1 MSNYATKPNLNA
13 AGVDTSKFAKKIY
26 LANLKPNVDKLDI
39 DKLKKV
45 RSNLSNLKS
54 EVDKVDVDKLV
65 PVPLDLSKLSY
76 VVKNDVLKKYVYN
89 AMIKNIKDKLP
100 DITNLAANAS
110 QNAKINNVKGEIPS
124 ITNLATT
131 AALNVEIN
139 EVKGEIPN
147 TTNLASTT
155 ALADVENEIPNVRNL
170 VKKTDCNTKINET
183 GKEITD
189 HDQSNKYI
197 ATQEFNELTAE
208 KFSAWLKQANLL
220 SKSNIANFVKRTDF
234 NKKLKAN
241 TSNKNEFNELSK
253 NVKAISTKRLTKYL
267 ISLIFLMEQNLF
279 LLKYCKTI

>member
-1 MSNYATKPNLNA
+1 M
-13 AGVDTSKFAKKIY
+13 
-26 LANLKPNVDKLDI
+26 ANLKFNVDKLDI
-39 DKLKKV
+39 DKLKKI
-45 RSNLSNLKS
+45 RTNLSNLKS
-54 EVDKVDVDKLV
+54 EVDKLDVDKLV
-65 PVPLDLSKLSY
+65 PVLLDLSKLSY
-76 VVKNDVLKKYVYN
+76 VVKNDFVKKDVYN
-89 AMIKNIKDKLP
+89 AMIKNIKYKLP

-110 QNAKINNVKGEIPS
+110 QNAKINDVKGEIPS

-220 SKSNIANFVKRTDF
+220 SKSNVANFVKRTDF
-234 NKKLKAN
+234 NKKLKDN

-253 NVKAISTKRLTKYL
+253 KVKAISTKRLTKYL

>member
-45 RSNLSNLKS
+45 RTNLSNLKS

-110 QNAKINNVKGEIPS
+110 QNAKINDVKGQIPS

-155 ALADVENEIPNVRNL
+155 ALAAVENKIPNARNL
-170 VKKTDCNTKINET
+170 VKETDYNTEINET

-189 HDQSNKYI
+189 HDHSNKYI
-197 ATQEFNELTAE
+197 TTAEFNELIAE
-208 KFSAWLKQANLL
+208 KCSARLKQANLL
-220 SKSNIANFVKRTDF
+220 SKSIANFVKKTDF
-234 NKKLKAN
+234 NKKLKDN
-241 TSNKNEFNELSK
+241 TSNKNEFSELSK
-253 NVKAISTKRLTKYL
+253 KVKAISTKRLTKYL
-267 ISLIFLMEQNLF
+267 ISLIFLTE
-279 LLKYCKTI
+279 